1 MGFESNGPEAGSDE
15 GDKTK
20 QKKNE
25 SKEAKNK
32 SNRLSSPYLYLV
44 SDKPSKKRRADEE
57 PPEEVLVTFNGARDY
72 NQLLFYDLRRH
83 AHTRFSMRACP
94 RATGKEPI

>member
-32 SNRLSSPYLYLV
+32 I